1 VTTNT
6 PATAR
11 QAPSEPLASADHE
24 IAGAAAADSPAAV
37 TTSDTQ
43 LAAGSAS
50 DAAQGAAGAAAPAP
64 LRPRRGPVAL
74 LAPIGS
80 LVVAIGL
87 WYGVSYLLLAPN
99 RRFLV
104 PPPHQVLQVAVLDWT
119 HLQPM
124 LQALA
129 LTAQVALSGLVI
141 AAALGITGAVVMSRA
156 RWLERSLYPY
166 AVILQTVPILAIVP
180 LIGLW
185 FGFGFTS
192 RVVVCVLIAL
202 FPLIANTLFG
212 LQSVDRA
219 HHDLFTLQKASRW
232 ARLRKLE
239 LPAALPAI
247 FTGLRTSSGLSVIGA
262 IVGDMFFKQ
271 GAAGIGTLLDVYRS
285 RLQSEDLLAAIILAS
300 LFGVAVFALFTL
312 VSRLAIGSWHASG
325 RS

>member
-1 VTTNT
+1 MTTNT

-37 TTSDTQ
+37 TTSHTQ

>member
-1 VTTNT
+1 MTTDALTTTPVVT
-6 PATAR
+6 
-11 QAPSEPLASADHE
+11 
-24 IAGAAAADSPAAV
+24 AAAE
-37 TTSDTQ
+37 
-43 LAAGSAS
+43 
-50 DAAQGAAGAAAPAP
+50 APAP
-64 LRPRRGPVAL
+64 VHKRRSRGAV
-74 LAPIGS
+74 LAPVGS

-87 WYGVSYLLLAPN
+87 WYAVSYLLLAPG

-124 LQALA
+124 LQALT
-129 LTAQVALSGLVI
+129 LTAQVTLAGLAI
-141 AAALGITGAVVMSRA
+141 AAVLGITGAVVMSRA

-232 ARLRKLE
+232 ARLSKLE

-285 RLQSEDLLAAIILAS
+285 RLQSEDLFAAIILAS

-312 VSRLAIGSWHASG
+312 LSRLAVGSWHASA